1 MKPDKTFV
9 ITVDRPIACFDE
21 TVRHLTEEGIEWERF
36 DGLDNQKCRLAPV
49 ETFDL
54 DRVGERI
61 AAKHI
66 AACLT
71 HWACWKVCSHLPGD
85 VFWLLEY
92 DVRMVDG
99 WREKYARAMSVMPSD
114 WDVIF
119 LGSCC
124 CDGRETKHIGENVY
138 EVKYPLCGHA
148 WAVRKKALP
157 VLLREHQRI
166 YAPLDIA
173 LVFGALPKLRVFTIL
188 DPIVVQAGQQLPP

>member
-9 ITVDRPIACFDE
+9 LTVDRPLRLFDE
-21 TVRHLTEEGIEWERF
+21 TASHLTKEGIEWERF
-36 DGLDNQKCRLAPV
+36 NGLDNQKLRLTPV
-49 ETFDL
+49 DTFDI

-61 AAKHI
+61 GPKHV

-71 HWACWKVCSHLPGD
+71 HWTCWKVCSHLPGD
-85 VFWLLEY
+85 VFWILEY
-92 DVRMVDG
+92 DVRMVPD
-99 WREKYARAMSVMPSD
+99 WQAQYDRAMSVLPQD
-114 WDVIF
+114 WDVLF

-124 CDGRETKHIGENVY
+124 CAGRETNHIGENVY

-157 VLLREHQRI
+157 VLLGEHQRI

-173 LVFGALPKLRVFTIL
+173 LVFGALPKLKVFTIL
-188 DPIVVQAGQQLPP
+188 DPIVTQAGTPLPP